1 MQKYKKGKKKAN
13 EYCFFI
19 AYPQQLVKKCI
30 NSQPEKDSN
39 SMFLH
44 YFHVVKI

>member
-19 AYPQQLVKKCI
+19 VFTQQLVKKCI
-30 NSQPEKDSN
+30 NSQLEKHCN
-39 SMFLH
+39 SAFLT
-44 YFHVVKI
+44 YFHVVKR